1 MVKYRVLI
9 NPRNK
14 WADDAREAKVSTR
27 GLEVLALVAD
37 GADNILISQML
48 DIKYQT
54 VKNHLHNVVKKL
66 GASNVTEAF
75 MVALA
80 KGLLIVTEEEAK
92 PLEKWSGIGHGMRV
106 NKSEEKHE

>member
-1 MVKYRVLI
+1 MVKYRVVI

-27 GLEVLALVAD
+27 GLEILSLVAD
-37 GADNILISQML
+37 GMDNVTISQML

-54 VKNHLHNVVKKL
+54 VKNHLHTVVKKL
-66 GASNVTEAF
+66 GTSNVTEAF

-80 KGLLIVTEEEAK
+80 KGLLMVTEEEA
-92 PLEKWSGIGHGMRV
+92 EIYMAEQNMRSIRGRR
-106 NKSEEKHE
+106 K